1 LKQTFFIF
9 TVFCLF
15 LLGCVKEEPV
25 PPEVDL
31 AQAQELNLWRA
42 GAHLYLQAPFAQ
54 YQEALKQAK
63 TNLAR
68 INSQFSWFRNYEPV
82 QVEFT
87 QLLKRGEEL
96 LKDLDIEKQRRVR
109 DFLERIKGLRE
120 KLHQLDAFTR
130 MINESGA
137 SRSFLIR
144 AEVILSEA
152 QGLSNTNQHLAAE
165 EKLNE
170 MEGQLAEAEKVI
182 NPILNRYRDET
193 QIKKWRKWAKEAIEE
208 SREKGLYSILV
219 IKESK
224 KLSLYKKGEIFKTY
238 RIALGRN
245 SWSDKHQAKDNATP
259 EGKYRIAGKNPQ
271 SRYYRALLINY
282 PNEEDRRKFNRAKK
296 TGLLPDA
303 ANIGGLIEIHGGGN
317 EGVTYGCIALN
328 NRQMEELYNLVEVG
342 TPIAI
347 VGALD
352 SLNNLSSI
360 SAAIHRGR
368 TQEENN

>member
-1 LKQTFFIF
+1 M
-9 TVFCLF
+9 
-15 LLGCVKEEPV
+15 KEEPV
-25 PPEVDL
+25 PPEVNL
-31 AQAQELNLWRA
+31 AKAQELNLWRA

-82 QVEFT
+82 QVEFA

-96 LKDLDIEKQRRVR
+96 HKDLDIEKQRRVW
-109 DFLERIKGLRE
+109 DFLERMKGLRE
-120 KLHQLDAFTR
+120 KLHQLNAFTR

-137 SRSFLIR
+137 SRGFLIR
-144 AEVILSEA
+144 AEVILNEA
-152 QGLSNTNQHLAAE
+152 QVLSNTNQYLAAE

-170 MEGQLAEAEKVI
+170 MEGHLTEAEKMI
-182 NPILNRYRDET
+182 NPILNRYRDEN

-208 SREKGLYSILV
+208 SKEKGIYSILV

-224 KLSLYKKGEIFKTY
+224 KLLLYKKGETLKTY

-245 SWSDKHQAKDNATP
+245 GWSDKHRAKDNATP
-259 EGKYRIAGKNPQ
+259 EGKYRIAGKNLR

-282 PNEEDRRKFNRAKK
+282 PNEEDRREFDRAKK
-296 TGLLPDA
+296 RGLLPEA
-303 ANIGGLIEIHGGGN
+303 ANIGGSIEIHGGGN
-317 EGVTYGCIALN
+317 EGITYGCIALD

-342 TPIAI
+342 TPITI

-352 SLNNLSSI
+352 NPNSLSSI

-368 TQEENN
+368 TQKETD